1 MEDLHMKPWLIAIVV
16 VVVIAVG
23 VGGFFGG
30 RAMGGGGTVTPEQAV
45 KALQSMTP
53 QEMQQA
59 LQSAGGAGGLFGGRG
74 GAGAPGGNGGTGA
87 NGAGGFVSGSII
99 AQDSNSIT
107 VKLADGSTKIVLYS
121 ASTTI
126 NVAQQGSASDLAV
139 GKDVTIT
146 GTANSDGSVTAT
158 RIQMGTLGGF
168 NGGPPGVGGDGAAP
182 GGAGA
187 TTSTTASQ

>member
-1 MEDLHMKPWLIAIVV
+1 MEDLLMKPWLIAVVV

-30 RAMGGGGTVTPEQAV
+30 RATGGGSGTPTPEQAI

-53 QEMQQA
+53 QQMQQA
-59 LQSAGGAGGLFGGRG
+59 LQSSGGVGGLFGGRG
-74 GAGAPGGNGGTGA
+74 GPNGTGGTGA
-87 NGAGGFVSGSII
+87 NRAGGFVSGSII

-158 RIQMGTLGGF
+158 RIQMGALGGF
-168 NGGPPGVGGDGAAP
+168 NGGPPGAGGDAAAP